1 MTKTQTAVTGT
12 YTSGLVKSMS
22 ALSLLGPGSAIGVA
36 VVVGDRVVIAVVV
49 VVGMTSEAVTAVWE
63 MVPNVA
69 TGAEFALAATLVI
82 LTLVALRIV
91 IAASTKVPVLRRL
104 LRLEGVSRQKQSA
117 MSACVTAV

>member
-1 MTKTQTAVTGT
+1 
-12 YTSGLVKSMS
+12 MS
-22 ALSLLGPGSAIGVA
+22 ALFLLGPGSAIGVA
-36 VVVGDRVVIAVVV
+36 VVVGVRVVITVVV
-49 VVGMTSEAVTAVWE
+49 VVGMTSEAATAVWE